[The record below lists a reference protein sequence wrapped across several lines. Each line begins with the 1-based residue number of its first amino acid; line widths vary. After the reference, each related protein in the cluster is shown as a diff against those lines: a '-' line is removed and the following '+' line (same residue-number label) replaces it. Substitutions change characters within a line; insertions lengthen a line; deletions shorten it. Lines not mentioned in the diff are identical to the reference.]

1 MTITRILNARSV
13 SSSSIRSAAGRAY
26 VYDADAET
34 YIAAV
39 EAADGQRL
47 EWGVRQAIA
56 QFVVGC
62 KTDNI
67 WSAIKASCILC
78 GARTLS
84 GALTA
89 LAGSNPTNSNFVTG
103 DYSRTLG
110 LVGNGTNK
118 YLDSG
123 RSSTADGQNDA
134 HIAVWQ
140 TTAAS
145 SGSDVFMTH
154 IGAVQTTPSI
164 VASQI
169 AEGFVGSNN
178 IKVRRLRDSAA
189 VETKS
194 LINNANGLQGLSRS
208 ASGSFTYR
216 VLSTST
222 SITAT
227 SASGTS
233 YNYHVFAQTT
243 DGTIGNYSN
252 ARLAF
257 YSIGSSLNLSLLDT
271 RVARLFHGIGAALG

>member
-1 MTITRILNARSV
+1 MTIRRILNAQSV

-26 VYDADAET
+26 IYDADAET

-47 EWGVRQAIA
+47 EWGVRQAIS

-62 KTDNI
+62 KTDSI

-89 LAGSNPTNSNFVTG
+89 LAGSNPTNINFVSG

-145 SGSDVFMTH
+145 SASSVFMTH
-154 IGAVQTTPSI
+154 IGAVQTTPAI

-169 AEGFVGSNN
+169 AEGFGSNN

-189 VETKS
+189 TEAKS

-208 ASGSFTYR
+208 SSGSFTYR
-216 VLSTST
+216 ALTTNT
-222 SITAT
+222 SITAASS
-227 SASGTS
+227 SATA
-233 YNYHVFAQTT
+233 YNYMVFAQTT

-257 YSIGSSLNLSLLDT
+257 YSIGSALDLSLLDT
-271 RVARLFHGIGAALG
+271 RITRLFHGIGAALG

>member
-1 MTITRILNARSV
+1 MTIRRILNAQSV

-26 VYDADAET
+26 IYDADAET

-47 EWGVRQAIA
+47 EWEVRQAIS

-62 KTDNI
+62 KADSI
-67 WSAIKASCILC
+67 WSAIQASCILC

-89 LAGSNPTNSNFVTG
+89 LAGSNPTNINFVSG

-118 YLDSG
+118 YLNSG

-145 SGSDVFMTH
+145 SASNVFMTH
-154 IGAVQTTPSI
+154 IGAVQTTPAI

-169 AEGFVGSNN
+169 AEGFGSNS

-189 VETKS
+189 TEAKS
-194 LINNANGLQGLSRS
+194 LINNANGLQGLNRS
-208 ASGSFTYR
+208 GSGSFTYR
-216 VLSTST
+216 ALTTNT
-222 SITAT
+222 SITAASS
-227 SASGTS
+227 SATS
-233 YNYHVFAQTT
+233 YNYMVFAQTT

-257 YSIGSSLNLSLLDT
+257 YSIGSALDLSLLDT
-271 RVARLFHGIGAALG
+271 RITRLFHGIGAALG